1 MTVFIPSI
9 EVVYLLSAIQ
19 MEEITLEI
27 NKAIA
32 QRIPTRRLIIS

>member
-1 MTVFIPSI
+1 MTSI
-9 EVVYLLSAIQ
+9 EVVYIIQ